1 MTSTMYMS
9 KHLYEQGQLLSP
21 VSLQKGL
28 LNIKE
33 DKDAEVHDTR
43 TGGVY
48 MHENDIDNA
57 RGDKTFFDL
66 STASTNA
73 SMPNLYSNGGVETTN
88 SYYNNA
94 MSGYQM
100 NNYHDGENENAV
112 TNNTSSA
119 TDNTASGQNPGNYSF
134 SNFNDGVFSFKE
146 NNEQPSPTG
155 SPPSN
160 LPMSKP
166 PPLPALIL
174 TDKSP
179 TRYSSD
185 KTTSPANVLGPLTP
199 LGGVSGLG
207 TTFGSPSHS
216 SAFTQISGTQRGGG
230 GGPAE
235 YTSGGYKD
243 MTSYTRGAEYTTTS
257 PSAEISSH
265 MPTMMNRSPSF
276 NDINYSSQQ
285 HEILAANP
293 MFLQQSRICSPTM
306 NNPFVKYNSYG
317 QQQQCQ
323 TTPNMINNLYQQEVN
338 INLQF
343 GGNMSNLPSN
353 MNFLPPNSQSGGDP
367 ISMNPNNMGPLS
379 PHGSN
384 ILPDKMKLSC
394 NEDIVNDLNSKKVG
408 NKGYLCELCGKLYTR
423 KYGLK
428 IHMRIHTGFKPLRCK
443 FCQKRFGD
451 PSNMAKHIRLH
462 AVGDTPYKCQF
473 CSKVLVRRRDLD
485 RHIKSRHP
493 NGQ

>member
-1 MTSTMYMS
+1 M
-9 KHLYEQGQLLSP
+9 HDDGD
-21 VSLQKGL
+21 
-28 LNIKE
+28 NI
-33 DKDAEVHDTR
+33 
-43 TGGVY
+43 
-48 MHENDIDNA
+48 

-66 STASTNA
+66 SAASTNA
-73 SMPNLYSNGGVETTN
+73 ATMPNLYTTNGDN

-94 MSGYQM
+94 AMAYQM
-100 NNYHDGENENAV
+100 NNGGGGYHDAENENNI
-112 TNNTSSA
+112 TNNAPSDT
-119 TDNTASGQNPGNYSF
+119 TGGPGGYSF
-134 SNFNDGVFSFKE
+134 TNFNDQVFGFKE
-146 NNEQPSPTG
+146 NNEQPSPSG
-155 SPPSN
+155 SPLN
-160 LPMSKP
+160 K

-179 TRYSSD
+179 TRFSSE

-216 SAFTQISGTQRGGG
+216 SAFTQINGG
-230 GGPAE
+230 GGPRGGE

-243 MTSYTRGAEYTTTS
+243 MTSYARGAEYTTTS

-276 NDINYSSQQ
+276 TDINYSSQQ
-285 HEILAANP
+285 QQQQQQQQHDMLASNS
-293 MFLQQSRICSPTM
+293 MFMQQSRICSPTM
-306 NNPFVKYNSYG
+306 NNPFAKYNSYG
-317 QQQQCQ
+317 QQQQQQQQQQQCHQ
-323 TTPNMINNLYQQEVN
+323 ATPNMINNLYQQEVN

-353 MNFLPPNSQSGGDP
+353 MNFLPPNSQGGGGGEMG
-367 ISMNPNNMGPLS
+367 MNGGGMGGPLS
-379 PHGSN
+379 PHGGAMMN
-384 ILPDKMKLSC
+384 GDKMKLSC